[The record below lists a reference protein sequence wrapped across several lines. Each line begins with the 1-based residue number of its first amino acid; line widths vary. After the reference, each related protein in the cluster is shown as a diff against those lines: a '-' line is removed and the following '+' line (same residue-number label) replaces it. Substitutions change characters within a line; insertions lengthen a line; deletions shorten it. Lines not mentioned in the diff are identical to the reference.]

1 MVASKQ
7 GSTVTLGDFYRGRE
21 ITIVHGNDAL
31 VLNVGSGREES
42 QPLILSVTQGSDF
55 MGDGKQEP
63 CRFALSDRDG
73 GVDSIAYRKQ
83 R

>member
-21 ITIVHGNDAL
+21 ITIVHGNDAP

-42 QPLILSVTQGSDF
+42 QPLILSVAQGSDL